1 MAGCWLD
8 SNEQPWRR
16 EMKAQALIGGAT
28 YGPDALKV
36 ICKAFD
42 DAWTHIQH
50 HFDDDVHQAEEV
62 RLRLA
67 LAILAVAT
75 DTSRDPEELK
85 NQALQALAMNYH
97 ELAAPSGLAR

>member
-1 MAGCWLD
+1 
-8 SNEQPWRR
+8 
-16 EMKAQALIGGAT
+16 MKAQALISGAT

-42 DAWTHIQH
+42 DAWAHIQH
-50 HFDDDVHQAEEV
+50 HFDGDVHQTEEV

-67 LAILAVAT
+67 HAVLAVAT

-85 NQALQALAMNYH
+85 DQALQVLAMSYR
-97 ELAAPSGLAR
+97 ELTAAGGRARQSR

>member
-1 MAGCWLD
+1 
-8 SNEQPWRR
+8 
-16 EMKAQALIGGAT
+16 MKAQALISGAT

-42 DAWTHIQH
+42 DAWAHIQH
-50 HFDDDVHQAEEV
+50 HFDGDVHQAEEV

-67 LAILAVAT
+67 HAILAVAT

-85 NQALQALAMNYH
+85 NQALQALAMTYR
-97 ELAAPSGLAR
+97 ELTAPSGLARQSH